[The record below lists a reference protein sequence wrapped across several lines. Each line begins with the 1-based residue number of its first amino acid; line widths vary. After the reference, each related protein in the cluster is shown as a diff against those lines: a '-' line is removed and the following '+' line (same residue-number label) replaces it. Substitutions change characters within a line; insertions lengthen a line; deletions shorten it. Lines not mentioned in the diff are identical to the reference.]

1 MAGNTCINALF
12 MLNVIMKNAYF
23 ADYIFYNSNVK
34 QKVWLLVDGGVIA
47 GYSENEPTD
56 DYERT
61 VFYRSGIFASFVSAY
76 FPLSPN
82 INAQNISTQA
92 AAASGIGC
100 LHLTGVSIEAFNKY
114 LEAGFRVSFSPILSD
129 NAGSYLEE
137 CAALIRSYKDNPKV
151 RIAPALPK
159 KINSDVAE
167 RFINFARD
175 EKVLLCAEDDAVIT
189 DRALYYIIPATE
201 TKTPL
206 AIAYRTD
213 IATRRNSVLKLWKEP
228 YKLALGG
235 VNPFRE
241 LRTLALIFKGVN
253 MDSTIFSAHDAFLA
267 ATLTGA
273 QILGFNTGELRKGY
287 PADFMVV
294 DFNVPHLQ
302 PVYDPVSHLVYAA
315 ERADVNALFSAGVR
329 I

>member
-1 MAGNTCINALF
+1 MAPDTCINALF

-34 QKVWLLVDGGVIA
+34 QKVWLLVDDGVIA
-47 GYSENEPTD
+47 GYSENEPTV

-61 VFYRSGIFASFVSAY
+61 VFYKSGIFPSFVSAY
-76 FPLSPN
+76 FPPSSN
-82 INAQNISTQA
+82 INTQNICAQA
-92 AAASGIGC
+92 AAASGIGS
-100 LHLTGVSIEAFNKY
+100 LHLTGVSEEVFKKY
-114 LEAGFRVSFSPILSD
+114 LEAGFRVSFSPILK
-129 NAGSYLEE
+129 NNTESYLEK
-137 CAALIRSYKDNPKV
+137 CTTLIRYYKDNPKV
-151 RIAPALPK
+151 HIAPALPK
-159 KINSDVAE
+159 KSTPDMAE
-167 RFINFARD
+167 LFIKFSQY

-189 DRALYYIIPATE
+189 DNALYYIIPAV
-201 TKTPL
+201 KPKKPL

-213 IATRRNSVLKLWKEP
+213 IITRENSVLKLWEEP

-235 VNPFRE
+235 PNPFRE

-253 MDSTIFSAHDAFLA
+253 MDSTLFSAHDAFLA

-315 ERADVNALFSAGVR
+315 ERADVKALFSAGVR

>member
-1 MAGNTCINALF
+1 

-34 QKVWLLVDGGVIA
+34 QKVWLLINDGVIA

-61 VFYRSGIFASFVSAY
+61 VFHRSGIFPSFVSAY
-76 FPLSPN
+76 FTAS
-82 INAQNISTQA
+82 QNIGVQA
-92 AAASGIGC
+92 AAASGVGS
-100 LHLTGVSIEAFNKY
+100 LHLTGVSIEEFKKY
-114 LEAGFRVSFSPILSD
+114 LEAGFRVSFSPVLSD
-129 NAGSYLEE
+129 NAERYLEE
-137 CAALIRSYKDNPKV
+137 CAALIRSYKDNSKV

-159 KINSDVAE
+159 KSTSDMAE
-167 RFINFARD
+167 RFIKFAQEER
-175 EKVLLCAEDDAVIT
+175 VLLCAEDDAVIT
-189 DRALYYIIPATE
+189 DKALYYIIPTAE

-213 IATRRNSVLKLWKEP
+213 IVTRKNSILKLWKEP
-228 YKLALGG
+228 YKLSLGG

-241 LRTLALIFKGVN
+241 LRALALIFKGVN
-253 MDSTIFSAHDAFLA
+253 MDSTLFSAHDAFLA

-273 QILGFNTGELRKGY
+273 QTLGFNTGELRKGY

-315 ERADVNALFSAGVR
+315 ERADVKALFSAGVR